1 MPGRAVQ
8 QKPRLALTATD
19 GIFPQKVTFDGNG
32 RVFLSYK
39 PYSEQ
44 KTGAFSALPR
54 QRIFRIF
61 TIEKLLFYTFYI
73 FFHR

>member
-19 GIFPQKVTFDGNG
+19 GIFPQKVTFDGYG
-32 RVFLSYK
+32 GVFLPYK
-39 PYSEQ
+39 PYREQ

-61 TIEKLLFYTFYI
+61 TVKKLLLYAFCI
-73 FFHR
+73 LIRQ